1 MAIAAACFVALAAWK
16 LPAWAVVVAAGVAG
30 FLIK

>member
-16 LPAWAVVVAAGVAG
+16 LPAWAVVLAAGVAG
-30 FLIK
+30 YLVM